1 MIFLAYVFSLQ
12 KVLDYRIKAE
22 EDQQRNLARAF
33 HDVKS
38 ARMERE
44 RLASYLEK
52 VQDDYSTRQS
62 EQMDVSKVLLSCDY
76 VSYLAE
82 CLKEQEKTVAFCEQ
96 QLAEQ
101 LRLTEKAMQDRKTMD
116 VLREKDFS
124 KHHHELNLVEQ
135 RFNDEMA
142 RFAFLRK

>member
-1 MIFLAYVFSLQ
+1 MIFLAYAFSLQ

-22 EDQQRNLARAF
+22 EEQQRNLAKAF
-33 HDVKS
+33 HDVES
-38 ARMERE
+38 ARREQE
-44 RLASYLEK
+44 RLTSYMDK
-52 VQDDYSTRQS
+52 VQDEYSTRQS
-62 EQMDVSKVLLSCDY
+62 EQMDVPKVLLSCDY
-76 VSYLAE
+76 VAYLAN
-82 CLKEQEKTVAFCEQ
+82 CVKEQEKMVALCEQ

-116 VLREKDFS
+116 VLREKDFL
-124 KHHHELNLVEQ
+124 KHRHELNLAEQ